1 MPGLGDAAT
10 ATTVESPAD
19 QGVERAGLGI
29 ARVGQVG
36 AVLLS
41 VAAAL
46 AVWELVSRTG
56 LIAERDL
63 PSMSS
68 SFRELWSL
76 VQTTSFWG
84 AFAQTVRGW
93 ALGLAVATALAVPIG
108 ILLGSSDFA
117 ARALRVPIEFL
128 RPIPSAALI
137 PLLFLTLGTTLR
149 SEVFLA
155 AFGAFWPLLVQ
166 TMYGVRDVDPLAIDT
181 ARSFGVG
188 RFERLYRIKL
198 PSAVPY
204 IATGVRISSAV
215 SLILAFTAELF
226 MGIPGLG
233 QKVNFAQ
240 AYGLNDQLY
249 AYALATGFLGVAIHL
264 VSSAAERR
272 ALRWHPS
279 QRTATA

>member
-1 MPGLGDAAT
+1 MATRGET
-10 ATTVESPAD
+10 ATTVARSDEREAPA
-19 QGVERAGLGI
+19 RLRLG
-29 ARVGQVG
+29 RFTE
-36 AVLLS
+36 VLVFITS
-41 VAAAL
+41 IAAAL
-46 AVWELVSRTG
+46 LLWEVVSRTG
-56 LIAERDL
+56 LISERDL
-63 PSMSS
+63 PSMST
-68 SFRELWSL
+68 SFQELWSL
-76 VQTTSFWG
+76 VQMGDFWV
-84 AFAQTVRGW
+84 AFFQTVRGW
-93 ALGLAVATALAVPIG
+93 ALGLGVAAALAIPIG

-117 ARALRVPIEFL
+117 ASAFRVPIEFL

-137 PLLFLTLGTTLR
+137 PLLFLTLGTTLK

-166 TMYGVRDVDPLAIDT
+166 TMYGVRDVDPLTLDT

-188 RFERLYRIKL
+188 RFDRLYRIKL

-204 IATGVRISSAV
+204 IATGLRIASGV

-226 MGIPGLG
+226 MGNPGLG

-240 AYGLNDQLY
+240 AYGLEEQLY

-264 VSSAAERR
+264 LSTGFERR

-279 QRTATA
+279 QRLGAA